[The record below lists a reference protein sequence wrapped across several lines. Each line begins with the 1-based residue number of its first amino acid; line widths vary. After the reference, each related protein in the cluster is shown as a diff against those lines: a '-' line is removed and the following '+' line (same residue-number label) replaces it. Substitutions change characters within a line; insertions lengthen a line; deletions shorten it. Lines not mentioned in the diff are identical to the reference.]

1 MNLEH
6 QENPQVE
13 ELLKDKYGISIK
25 DCQDF
30 GTVTMNGPPVKK
42 AVEILNLT
50 KDIVTFKQVTYKGV
64 VASPL
69 TLAHKLPDKIETS
82 LSVEFEC
89 SGQDYGKS
97 KILTVFHFELPNGQ
111 EFQIGNKLFFVFTY
125 LCTMIKVT
133 L

>member
-30 GTVTMNGPPVKK
+30 GTVTMNGPAVKK

-50 KDIVTFKQVTYKGV
+50 KDIVTLNQVTYKGV

-69 TLAHKLPDKIETS
+69 TLVHKLPDRIEAS
-82 LSVEFEC
+82 LSVKFEC

-97 KILTVFHFELPNGQ
+97 KILAVFHFELPNGQ

>member
-30 GTVTMNGPPVKK
+30 GTVTMNGPAVKK

-50 KDIVTFKQVTYKGV
+50 KDIVTLKQVTYKGV

-69 TLAHKLPDKIETS
+69 TLVHKLPDRIEAS

-97 KILTVFHFELPNGQ
+97 KILTVFHFELQNGQ
-111 EFQIGNKLFFVFTY
+111 EFQIGNKHFCLFENRH
-125 LCTMIKVT
+125 LI
-133 L
+133 